1 MTVDDLLRQVDIV
14 ELISEKVEL
23 KRVGSQYRGLCPF
36 HRERTPSFYVSP
48 DLGVYHCFGC
58 GASGNAITFV
68 METEGLSFREA
79 VEYLARKFNIPFEW
93 EKKRDKKS
101 GDLYEIM
108 DMAHNFFVEHLKSHP
123 PAINYLHSRGVKD
136 EFILRFQIGY
146 APADRDAL
154 TRYLLNKG
162 VGMDRL
168 IQLGLTRRTE
178 DGHFLDFFR
187 GRIMFPVFS
196 HDGRFVLGFS
206 GRVLEG
212 GEPKYLNSPD
222 SPIFKKGEVLFGFN
236 LARRTIVRKRS
247 AILVEGQMDVIGMH
261 QMGYENAVASLGTA
275 ITPEALRRLKRIAD
289 TLYILYDSDNAGL
302 KAAHRAMNV
311 AVSLGFTV
319 YIVLLDRGLDPADY
333 MREGRHIDKIEE
345 KSYNITAFYRMF
357 YERVKTVEARGKV
370 LKSFMETVNLMPDP
384 VMRQLYVKEFADSIG
399 ISAELLE
406 TYSTRPSA
414 RSRYTERED
423 RVMDETYAL
432 WAIYRSGKY
441 GDRLREIDE
450 RVFRSK
456 VTVELFRAMLEGNL
470 ESRIKEDEKLSALGM
485 LLESRRETFEKV
497 MDDILHAWLV
507 RSYELRYAQLSE
519 EEKEKYLALIYELKR
534 RKK

>member
-1 MTVDDLLRQVDIV
+1 MTVDELLKQVDIV

-36 HRERTPSFYVSP
+36 HREKTPSFYVSP

-68 METEGLSFREA
+68 METEGLSYREA

-93 EKKRDKKS
+93 EKKREKKE
-101 GDLYEIM
+101 GDLYDIM
-108 DMAHNFFVEHLKSHP
+108 DLAHNFFVERLKSHP
-123 PAINYLHSRGVKD
+123 PALNYLHERGVKD

-146 APADRDAL
+146 APPDGDVL
-154 TRYLLNKG
+154 TKYLISKG
-162 VGMDRL
+162 VGVDKL

-178 DGHFLDFFR
+178 DGRFLDFFR

-206 GRVLEG
+206 GRILGE

-236 LARRTIVRKRS
+236 LARRAIVRKRS
-247 AILVEGQMDVIGMH
+247 AILVEGQMDVIAMH
-261 QMGYENAVASLGTA
+261 QMGHENTIASLGTA
-275 ITPEALRRLKRIAD
+275 ITPEALKRLKRIAD

-319 YIVLLDRGLDPADY
+319 YIVLLDKGSDPADY
-333 MREGRHIDKIEE
+333 MREGRHIDNIE
-345 KSYNITAFYRMF
+345 KNGYNITDFYRMF
-357 YERVKTVEARGKV
+357 YDRVKTVEGRGRV

-384 VMRQLYVKEFADSIG
+384 VMRQLYIKEFADSIG
-399 ISAELLE
+399 ISADLLE
-406 TYSTRPSA
+406 TYSVTPKTP
-414 RSRYTERED
+414 SRYTERED
-423 RVMDETYAL
+423 RVLDETYAL
-432 WAIYRSGKY
+432 WAIYRSGEHSDK
-441 GDRLREIDE
+441 LREIDE
-450 RVFRSK
+450 RVFRST
-456 VTVELFRAMLEGNL
+456 VTVELFRAMLRGDL
-470 ESRIKEDEKLSALGM
+470 EDRIKEDEKLASLSV

-497 MDDILHAWLV
+497 VEDVLHSWLV
-507 RSYELRYAQLSE
+507 RSYEMKYAQLSE

>member
-1 MTVDDLLRQVDIV
+1 MTVDDLLKQVDIV

-36 HRERTPSFYVSP
+36 HKERTPSFYVSP

-68 METEGLSFREA
+68 METEGLSYREA

-93 EKKRDKKS
+93 EKKRERKGK
-101 GDLYEIM
+101 DLYDIM
-108 DMAHNFFVEHLKSHP
+108 DMAHNFFVERLKSHP
-123 PAINYLHSRGVKD
+123 PALNYLRDRGVKD

-146 APADRDAL
+146 APSDGDAL
-154 TRYLLNKG
+154 TKYLINRG
-162 VGMDRL
+162 VGVDKL
-168 IQLGLTRRTE
+168 IQLGLTRRMD
-178 DGHFLDFFR
+178 DGRFLDFFR

-206 GRVLEG
+206 GRILDR

-236 LARRTIVRKRS
+236 LARRAIVRKRS
-247 AILVEGQMDVIGMH
+247 AILVEGQMDVIAMH

-275 ITPEALRRLKRIAD
+275 ITPEALRRLKRISD

-302 KAAHRAMNV
+302 KAAHRAMNA

-319 YIVLLDRGLDPADY
+319 YIVLLEKGSDPADY

-345 KSYNITAFYRMF
+345 NGYNITAFYRMF
-357 YERVKTVEARGKV
+357 YGRVKTVEARGRV
-370 LKSFMETVNLMPDP
+370 LRSFMETVNLMPDP
-384 VMRQLYVKEFADSIG
+384 VMRQLYIKEFADSIG

-406 TYSTRPSA
+406 TYSTRPA
-414 RSRYTERED
+414 TANRYTEKED

-441 GDRLREIDE
+441 MDRLQEIDE
-450 RVFRSK
+450 RVFRSR
-456 VTVELFRAMLEGNL
+456 VTVELFRAMLDGSL
-470 ESRIKEDEKLSALGM
+470 EKRIKEDEKLAALGT
-485 LLESRRETFEKV
+485 LLESRRGTFEEIMEDV
-497 MDDILHAWLV
+497 LHSWLV
-507 RSYELRYAQLSE
+507 RSYELRYARLSE

-534 RKK
+534 RKR